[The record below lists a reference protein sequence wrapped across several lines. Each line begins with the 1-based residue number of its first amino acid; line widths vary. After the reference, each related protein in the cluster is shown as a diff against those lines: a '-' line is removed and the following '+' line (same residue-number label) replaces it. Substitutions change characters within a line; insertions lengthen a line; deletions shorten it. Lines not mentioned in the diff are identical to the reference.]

1 MDRHQEDNSID
12 QHGGPPAK
20 GTVHALLDLIA
31 PGSVLLAID
40 SLPGSYSNYTHLVDA
55 RSAEGSV
62 FRIVVRRYA
71 VFGTYDRGEKA
82 RREFETL
89 ELLQEN
95 GVPAP
100 QPLFLDEDGSTLG
113 IPGIVTSYVSGRQ
126 IHTPPDPISWARA
139 LATMLARIHQ
149 VPCDV
154 EAMSFLLDANAEA
167 SWFLRSGAVPDY
179 MNAHPDG
186 AAVWQMVHDL
196 WPNRQR
202 VAGSLVHIDYWS
214 GNILWDQD
222 RIAAVVDWE
231 EAAHGDPG
239 IDVAYCRMDMFL
251 SDLGPAA
258 DEFLEAYEAGVGRS
272 VPNLGLWELVAAAR
286 PMFHADGWVSESPGR
301 ERFRR
306 FIAQAMTRAA
316 N

>member
-1 MDRHQEDNSID
+1 LDCHQEDNSVD
-12 QHGGPPAK
+12 QHGGPLAEEA
-20 GTVHALLDLIA
+20 VHALLDLIA

-55 RSAEGSV
+55 RCAEGSV

-82 RREFETL
+82 RREFKTL
-89 ELLQEN
+89 ALLQAN
-95 GVPAP
+95 GIPAP
-100 QPLFLDEDGSTLG
+100 QPLVLDEVGSILG
-113 IPGIVTSYVSGRQ
+113 SPGIVTGYVSGSQ
-126 IHTPPDPISWARA
+126 IHTPPDPTSWARA
-139 LATMLARIHQ
+139 LATMLARIHR

-167 SWFLRSGAVPDY
+167 SWFLRSGVVPDY

-186 AAVWQMVHDL
+186 AAVWQVVHDL

-214 GNILWDQD
+214 GNVLWDQD

-251 SDLGPAA
+251 SGLGPAA
-258 DEFLEAYEAGVGRS
+258 DEFLVAYEAEVGRP
-272 VPNLGLWELVAAAR
+272 VANLGLWELAAAAR
-286 PMFHADGWVSESPGR
+286 PMFHADGWVSQSPGR

-306 FIAQAMTRAA
+306 FIAQAMARAA
-316 N
+316 T